1 MSKGKSGGGIIFLVV
16 IFLIAS
22 ILLLAKVEGVVK
34 LFAYAG
40 YNSFFFLDN
49 LFDFQMFGPITTW
62 GIWGFLI
69 GSIIGVMVA
78 VKKLRLSKKLVLYPI
93 GIIAFLLVIMGFVN
107 KPTDYQGD
115 YKPLKQV
122 EDKIEK
128 RFFIANRDVNFRS
141 GPSASYPS
149 LFVLTKG
156 SEVEF
161 IQSGFIDDK
170 NIDWSNIKFNN
181 QDGYVCTKYLDYSRT
196 GY

>member
-1 MSKGKSGGGIIFLVV
+1 MSQGKSGGGIIILGL
-16 IFLIAS
+16 IFLIVS

-34 LFAYAG
+34 LFVYAG

-78 VKKLRLSKKLVLYPI
+78 VKKLRLSKKLVLYPV
-93 GIIAFLLVIMGFVN
+93 GIVAFLLVIMGFVN
-107 KPTDYQGD
+107 KPGDYQED
-115 YKPLKQV
+115 YKPVKQV
-122 EDKIEK
+122 ENNIEK
-128 RFFIANRDVNFRS
+128 RFFKANRDVNFRS
-141 GPSASYPS
+141 GPSASYSS
-149 LFVLTKG
+149 LFILTKG
-156 SEVEF
+156 SEVEL
-161 IQSGFIDDK
+161 IQSGFVDDK

-181 QDGYVCTKYLDYSRT
+181 QEGYVCTKYLDFSRT